1 MFIQKTLR
9 KFPIDCHDT
18 ARERSDKLKM
28 LSQELFFEANSR
40 GSISL
45 HNTIWNRIA

>member
-18 ARERSDKLKM
+18 AREWCDKLKM
-28 LSQELFFEANSR
+28 LLQELFFEANSR
-40 GSISL
+40 GILSL
-45 HNTIWNRIA
+45 LL